1 MTIGPKTEL
10 IYYKLIVGKDG
21 LSSRI
26 ESWVRKRKI
35 IGVLQ
40 VLKGNERLANDKITV
55 VRTHRFYIDP
65 PLEMTVDET
74 EKLMLGSRTFK
85 ITHILNPLEQSKHYE
100 IDLLEEI

>member
-10 IYYKLIVGKDG
+10 IYYKLTVGKDA
-21 LSSRI
+21 LSSRT
-26 ESWVRKRKI
+26 ESWTKKRKI

-40 VLKGNERLANDKITV
+40 VLKGNERLADDKVTV

-65 PLEMTVDET
+65 PLEMTVSET
-74 EKLMLGSRTFK
+74 EKLMLGDRTFK
-85 ITHILNPLEQSKHYE
+85 ITHILDPFEQGRHYE